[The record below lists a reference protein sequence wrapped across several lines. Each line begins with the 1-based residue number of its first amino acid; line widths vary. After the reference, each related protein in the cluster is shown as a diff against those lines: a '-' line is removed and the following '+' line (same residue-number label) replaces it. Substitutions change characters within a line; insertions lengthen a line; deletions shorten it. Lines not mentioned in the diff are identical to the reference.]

1 MSFSTTPRYP
11 AALAALSF
19 AALAVLAAPAALAQN
34 GSGRMNASENISIG
48 TMSVIVAPAGS
59 VVGSIHGGPADAST
73 GLALAGVGSAFIVQ
87 GVAQGVGDTVEVIM
101 TGVGSS
107 AKLSVKLAGKTVNA
121 VGVSVGSTVQ
131 VLSETTGTI
140 LVASGKVL
148 AFIPNAIGEA
158 LLSQAR
164 VPAN

>member
-1 MSFSTTPRYP
+1 MSFNTTLRHP
-11 AALAALSF
+11 AALAAFAF
-19 AALAVLAAPAALAQN
+19 AALAALAPSAALAQN

-59 VVGSIHGGPADAST
+59 VVGSLNGGPAEAST

-87 GVAQGVGDTVEVIM
+87 GVAQGVGDTVELILA
-101 TGVGSS
+101 GVGSS
-107 AKLSVKLAGKTVNA
+107 AKLSVKLAGKTVSA
-121 VGVSVGSTVQ
+121 VGVSVGSTVR
-131 VLSETTGTI
+131 VVSETTGTI

-158 LLSQAR
+158 LLSQNR
-164 VPAN
+164 LPAN